1 MSLDEQEYSSLESS
15 ESSPKNSNEI
25 GDYINVEREDKA
37 VCTVCGDIATGVHYG
52 VVSCNGCK
60 TFFRRTVMTG
70 RKFVCRKDG
79 NCSFDKK
86 NRCACRACR
95 FRICVEAGMDESAI
109 QRIPSSNLSFSIA
122 RRRIQKNKNENT
134 QEEEVNSKTLN
145 ITNTLITNRESEV
158 LSLIRET
165 LCLEE
170 KLEKLRFSYFN
181 PKDKNLKIIE
191 AVEEPTIFSNI
202 SKYPPVEQW
211 PPTFL
216 PCSERRKF
224 GVAKFWVYMDL
235 YLGMSYV
242 KTLPIFKSFS
252 LEEKIALIKSIV
264 VPNQLLTTASF
275 SSQINSNVVQYPDGS
290 SPFKNKANIM
300 PLERE
305 LAKLSL
311 YLIKLNC
318 E

>member
-15 ESSPKNSNEI
+15 ESSPKNSNELV
-25 GDYINVEREDKA
+25 DHINLEKDKA
-37 VCTVCGDIATGVHYG
+37 VCTVCGDIASGLHYG
-52 VVSCNGCK
+52 IE
-60 TFFRRTVMTG
+60 RE
-70 RKFVCRKDG
+70 D
-79 NCSFDKK
+79 
-86 NRCACRACR
+86 RCACRACR
-95 FRICVEAGMDESAI
+95 FRICVEAGMDEKAI

-145 ITNTLITNRESEV
+145 ITNTLITNPESEV

-202 SKYPPVEQW
+202 SKYPPVEKW
-211 PPTFL
+211 PPTSL

-224 GVAKFWVYMDL
+224 GEAKFWVYMDL

-242 KTLPIFKSFS
+242 KTLPIFKSLS
-252 LEEKIALIKSIV
+252 LEEKISLIKSIV
-264 VPNQLLTTASF
+264 IPNQLLTTASF
-275 SSQINSNVVQYPDGS
+275 SSQINSNFVQV
-290 SPFKNKANIM
+290 I
-300 PLERE
+300 
-305 LAKLSL
+305 
-311 YLIKLNC
+311 
-318 E
+318 

>member
-15 ESSPKNSNEI
+15 ESSPKNSNELV
-25 GDYINVEREDKA
+25 DHINLEKDKA
-37 VCTVCGDIATGVHYG
+37 VCTVCGDIASGLHYG
-52 VVSCNGCK
+52 VISCNGCK

-79 NCSFDKK
+79 NCCFDKK
-86 NRCACRACR
+86 DRCACRACR
-95 FRICVEAGMDESAI
+95 FPI

-134 QEEEVNSKTLN
+134 QEDEENAKTLN
-145 ITNTLITNRESEV
+145 ITNTLITNPESEV

-202 SKYPPVEQW
+202 SKYPPVEKW
-211 PPTFL
+211 PPTSL

-224 GVAKFWVYMDL
+224 GEAKFWVYMDL
-235 YLGMSYV
+235 YLGMAYV
-242 KTLPIFKSFS
+242 KTLPIFKSLS
-252 LEEKIALIKSIV
+252 LEEKISLIKSIV
-264 VPNQLLTTASF
+264 IPNQLLTTASF

-290 SPFKNKANIM
+290 SPFKNKANII
-300 PLERE
+300 PLECE
-305 LAKLSL
+305 LAKVKF
-311 YLIKLNC
+311 IFD
-318 E
+318 

>member
-1 MSLDEQEYSSLESS
+1 MSLDGQEYSSLESS

-25 GDYINVEREDKA
+25 GEYINVERKDKA
-37 VCTVCGDIATGVHYG
+37 VCTVCGDISTGLHYG

-60 TFFRRTVMTG
+60 TFFRRTVMIG

-79 NCSFDKK
+79 NCCFDKK
-86 NRCACRACR
+86 DRCACRACR
-95 FRICVEAGMDESAI
+95 FRICVEAGMDEKAI

-145 ITNTLITNRESEV
+145 ITKTLITNPESEV

-202 SKYPPVEQW
+202 SKYPLKNGLQLFCLVLNVES
-211 PPTFL
+211 L
-216 PCSERRKF
+216 ERLNF
-224 GVAKFWVYMDL
+224 GA
-235 YLGMSYV
+235 YV
-242 KTLPIFKSFS
+242 KTLPIFKSLS
-252 LEEKIALIKSIV
+252 IEEKISLIKSIV

-300 PLERE
+300 PLEKE
-305 LAKLSL
+305 LSKVKCSCTLSK
-311 YLIKLNC
+311 IKT
-318 E
+318 